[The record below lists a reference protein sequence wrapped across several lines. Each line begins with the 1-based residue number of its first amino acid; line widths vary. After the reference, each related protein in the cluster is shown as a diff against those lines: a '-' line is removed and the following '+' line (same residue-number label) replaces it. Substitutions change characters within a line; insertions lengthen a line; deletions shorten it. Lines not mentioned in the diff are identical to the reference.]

1 MPAGPVQTPQLRVA
15 VGNAEA
21 GLSCSPVL
29 ALWPLPSTFSRGRSC
44 GADVPGL
51 ALAETSPSPSAAR
64 HPHTERDRAARASVT
79 GAGST
84 CRRPQG
90 AVFCSKPGAC
100 TEHANYMCPMSRV
113 TASMPMGDTR
123 AMPCRGSPAPGWDKR
138 CPGSTPADPGWLLP
152 GKLISKGPGALPL
165 APGISRGAKARAVH
179 EQGVR
184 VVTTCTSK
192 ACLDAG
198 AQRREQAWG
207 CSKRSSGQ
215 GQSFVPSALEGG
227 DKGATALTVLTN
239 NPCQQWSSN
248 VSPPCSWVGCGC
260 QRGTHTAVPCS
271 TSSNV

>member
-29 ALWPLPSTFSRGRSC
+29 ALWPLPSTFRRGRSC

-64 HPHTERDRAARASVT
+64 HPHTEHDRAARASVT

-113 TASMPMGDTR
+113 TASVPTGDTR
-123 AMPCRGSPAPGWDKR
+123 AMP
-138 CPGSTPADPGWLLP
+138 CPGSTPADPGRLLP

-198 AQRREQAWG
+198 AQR
-207 CSKRSSGQ
+207 
-215 GQSFVPSALEGG
+215 
-227 DKGATALTVLTN
+227 
-239 NPCQQWSSN
+239 
-248 VSPPCSWVGCGC
+248 
-260 QRGTHTAVPCS
+260 
-271 TSSNV
+271 